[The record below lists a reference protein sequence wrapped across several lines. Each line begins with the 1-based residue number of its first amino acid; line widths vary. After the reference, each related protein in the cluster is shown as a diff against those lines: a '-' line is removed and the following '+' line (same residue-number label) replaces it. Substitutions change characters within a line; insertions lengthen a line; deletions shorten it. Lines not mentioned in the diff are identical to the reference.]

1 MTRSAI
7 ALLLIAGAVLL
18 PGDDVARAQVDN
30 TPHDLA
36 LSGTTDDD
44 NGEIC
49 VFCHTPHGART
60 DITAPLWNKPEST
73 PPGDYQTYDSTTMDG
88 EVLTVGSVSV
98 ACLTC
103 HDGTQAMDAVINE
116 PGSGLGDDG
125 DLNALGVMPPFSSAT
140 ITTDLRDDHPIGVQ
154 YGGYDGGTGKIDPDF
169 KGTGEGLQTGIGH
182 LGLPRWWVDT
192 AAGAG
197 GVRDKTDMILYTRDN
212 GGTNEPFV
220 ECASCHDPHEGGGS
234 PNFMRIANAN
244 SEVCLSCH
252 VK

>member
-1 MTRSAI
+1 MKRVCISM
-7 ALLLIAGAVLL
+7 LLIAGGLFFPEA
-18 PGDDVARAQVDN
+18 DAARAQVND

-36 LSGTTDDD
+36 LPGDTDDD

-60 DITAPLWNKPEST
+60 DISAPLWNKPST
-73 PPGDYQTYDSTTMDG
+73 GASYDTYDSTTMDG
-88 EVLTVGSVSV
+88 EVLAVGSVSV

-103 HDGTQAMDAVINE
+103 HDGTQAMDAVLNE

-140 ITTDLRDDHPIGVQ
+140 IGTELRDDHPSGVQ
-154 YGGYDGGTGKIDPDF
+154 DGGFDDGAGKIDPDF
-169 KGTGEGLQTGIGH
+169 KGAGEGLQTGVGH

-192 AAGAG
+192 AAGAS
-197 GVRDKTDMILYTRDN
+197 GVREKTDMILYTRDN
-212 GGTNEPFV
+212 GGTEQPFV
-220 ECASCHDPHEGGGS
+220 EGASCHDPHEGGGS
-234 PNFMRIANAN
+234 PNFMRISNEN
-244 SEVCLSCH
+244 SDVCLSCH

>member
-1 MTRSAI
+1 MSIRIAWVAALMTG
-7 ALLLIAGAVLL
+7 LLIVPVHA
-18 PGDDVARAQVDN
+18 DIDN

-36 LSGTTDDD
+36 LPGTTDDD

-49 VFCHTPHGART
+49 VFCHTPHAART
-60 DITAPLWNKPEST
+60 DITAPLWNKPATGSS
-73 PPGDYQTYDSTTMDG
+73 YQTYDSTTMDG
-88 EVLTVGSVSV
+88 EVLLVGSVSI

-140 ITTDLRDDHPIGVQ
+140 LGTDLRDDHPIGVQ
-154 YGGYDGGTGKIDPDF
+154 YGGYDPGTGNKIDSDF
-169 KGTGEGLQTGIGH
+169 KGAGEGLQTE
-182 LGLPRWWVDT
+182 LGPLGTNRWWVDVT
-192 AAGAG
+192 VVGTP
-197 GVRDKTDMILYTRDN
+197 GVRDKTDMILYTRNN
-212 GGTNEPFV
+212 GGSNQPFV

-234 PNFMRIANAN
+234 PNFMRIDNAN
-244 SEVCLSCH
+244 SNVCLSCH